1 MAKKANT
8 NSTFDNL
15 VVGIS
20 TSEREQMLNKMKK
33 GRSVGQGQLN
43 GPDQASGDGDSESDL
58 NSQFKK
64 QSFFRQIFLWL
75 LATITNSSIDD
86 VFNKFLV
93 NQIAKGIEKEYPGLI
108 DHKRKALIQGFYEK
122 LVQLKKSA
130 DFFLPSIQAYE
141 EDPESFYILLGYIIM
156 PNVGVNI
163 EKASD
168 PYMYSF
174 QKIITKEMRASL
186 IAKMEAI
193 LDEIPMQKKNEVY
206 ACVRCVE
213 WLKQFVKIPFGKMIS
228 RFYKSETNTKETLY
242 AQIKADFPDFARVMC
257 NYVPITDE
265 LIQTLYMFNEHR
277 GLVSGFESLD
287 QVAQAGTDFVNSAAG
302 EFSAIKTFAQ
312 TVPMYNLAKVVFE
325 NSLYFPEA
333 YGGGEDWLIRYRA
346 KWKSLFDQRWEQW
359 NRDYKKEKIKEKIKG
374 YFEMADFPMF
384 PFRPWAKFAN
394 TSISFHYDL
403 TIGFINGFMKNV
415 YKLYLPPLDTAA
427 VEGEFALRQNRLEY
441 TDTFN
446 LFSTVKDK
454 LDVFA
459 NQLSAG
465 GEFGLR
471 FGSYDGVEHL
481 GKIELQE
488 LASLM
493 ESVEDSAREIVNGFG
508 KACRSMV
515 DLIGGMLG
523 EKVTPYYG
531 PLTNIAK
538 IAGHDNKKFRERLA
552 QARNGIQHSYEVVQE
567 MEPLDSTQV

>member
-1 MAKKANT
+1 MAKKANS

-20 TSEREQMLNKMKK
+20 TSEREQMLDKMQK
-33 GRSVGQGQLN
+33 GKSVGSGQIN
-43 GPDQASGDGDSESDL
+43 GLEQAAGEGDSEGDL

-86 VFNKFLV
+86 VFNKYLV
-93 NQIAKGIEKEYPGLI
+93 NGIAKSIEKEYPGII
-108 DHKRKALIQGFYEK
+108 DHKRKALIQGFYDK

-130 DFFLPSIQAYE
+130 DFFLPSVQAYE
-141 EDPESFYILLGYIIM
+141 EDPDSFYILLGYIIM
-156 PNVGVNI
+156 PNVGANI
-163 EKASD
+163 EKVAD

-174 QKIITKEMRASL
+174 QKVITKEMRASL
-186 IAKMEAI
+186 ITKMEGV

-213 WLKQFVKIPFGKMIS
+213 WLKQFVKIPFGRMIS
-228 RFYKSETNTKETLY
+228 RFYKSEVSSKETLY
-242 AQIKADFPDFARVMC
+242 AQIKADFPEFAKVMC

-265 LIQTLYMFNEHR
+265 LIQTLYMYSEHK
-277 GLVSGFESLD
+277 GLVSGFETLD

-302 EFSAIKTFAQ
+302 EFAAIKTFAQ
-312 TVPMYNLAKVVFE
+312 TVPMFNLSKVVFE

-346 KWKSLFDQRWEQW
+346 KWKTLFDQRWEQW

-374 YFEMADFPMF
+374 YFEMMDFPMF
-384 PFRPWAKFAN
+384 PFRPWAKFADS
-394 TSISFHYDL
+394 TASFHFDL

-415 YKLYLPPLDTAA
+415 YKLYLPPLNTAA

-446 LFSTVKDK
+446 LFSTVLDK

-465 GEFGLR
+465 GEFGLK
-471 FGSYDGVEHL
+471 FASYDGVENY
-481 GKIELQE
+481 GKGNMQE
-488 LASLM
+488 LNSIM
-493 ESVEDSAREIVNGFG
+493 ESVNDCAREIVNAFG

-515 DLIGGMLG
+515 DLISGMLG

-538 IAGHDNKKFRERLA
+538 ISGHDNKKFRERLG
-552 QARNGIQHSYEVVQE
+552 QVRNGIQHAYEVVQE
-567 MEPLDSTQV
+567 IEPLDSAS